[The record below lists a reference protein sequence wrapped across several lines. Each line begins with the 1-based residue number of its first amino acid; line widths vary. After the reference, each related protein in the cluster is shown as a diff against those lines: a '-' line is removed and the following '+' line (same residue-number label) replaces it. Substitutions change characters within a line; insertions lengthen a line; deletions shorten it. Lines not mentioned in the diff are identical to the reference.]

1 MKIEAFIFD
10 IGNVLLH
17 FDYDKARAALRAAG
31 APEPEVG
38 VVEALG
44 YRYERGEVSSDIFLH
59 ELSEIFGHVA
69 SEGLLVQAWQEIFEP
84 NQPMWEVV
92 EKLHG
97 RYPLYL
103 LSNTNALQHDYIAAR
118 YAVLARFADG
128 VYSYRAG
135 MMKPEPEIFT
145 KAIAQFGVNPSVTVY
160 FDDLAPNV
168 AAAETA
174 GLRAFQYHPASH
186 AACLEWLRD
195 CGVQCV

>member
-31 APEPEVG
+31 APEPEAG
-38 VVEALG
+38 KVEALG
-44 YRYERGEVSSDIFLH
+44 HRYERGELSSGVFLR
-59 ELSEIFGHVA
+59 ELSEVFGHVA
-69 SEGLLVQAWQEIFEP
+69 SEELLVQAWQEIFEP
-84 NQPMWEVV
+84 NQPMWELV

-103 LSNTNALQHDYIAAR
+103 LSNTNALQHDYITAR
-118 YAVLARFADG
+118 YGVFARFADG

-135 MMKPEPEIFT
+135 MMKPEPEIFR
-145 KAIAQFGVNPSVTVY
+145 KAIAQFGVNPSATVY

-168 AAAETA
+168 VAAQAT
-174 GLRAFQYHPASH
+174 GLQSFHYLPASH